1 MTPEQ
6 FAEIKNRKVPHGPNA
21 VRTLVAD
28 RDALL
33 AEVEQLKAERSKAA
47 AWEVHLAENL
57 HYAQLDGAG
66 AAAEVERL
74 TSELSVAFGPGLYLD
89 IQKVLDEALG
99 THEADG
105 AGAGIAADVAV
116 LAERKRT
123 AETEVK
129 RLRTAL
135 KDAADQMA
143 ASDSDQAK
151 ATIELYQTK
160 ARIRELLASM
170 RAAVSSGD
178 HATLAFNI
186 GQIAVHVDVEVDAR

>member
-6 FAEIKNRKVPHGPNA
+6 IKEIRD
-21 VRTLVAD
+21 RAD
-28 RDALL
+28 RLEFLVHLGEA
-33 AEVEQLKAERSKAA
+33 AANGRIIEVELKQKADFVDLGQLIGTAVPA
-47 AWEVHLAENL
+47 LI
-57 HYAQLDGAG
+57 G
-66 AAAEVERL
+66 EVERL
-74 TSELSVAFGPGLYLD
+74 TAELSVAFGPGMYLD

-116 LAERKRT
+116 LAEQKRT

-135 KDAADQMA
+135 KDAADQVA
-143 ASDSDQAK
+143 ASDIDA
-151 ATIELYQTK
+151 ANTAVDLDQTK
-160 ARIRELLASM
+160 ARVRALLASM

-186 GQIAVHVDVEVDAR
+186 GQIAVHVDAEVDAR